1 METSKTKQII
11 NLQIAV
17 ERDSDHT
24 CVAAEMIDA
33 LKNDQDYYD
42 WDIISIT
49 QFWTQERAAV
59 IAALTWRVFFTQ
71 LFI

>member
-11 NLQIAV
+11 NLQIRV

-33 LKNDQDYYD
+33 LKYDQDYYD
-42 WDIISIT
+42 WEILDIT
-49 QFWTQERAAV
+49 QFWIQERAAV
-59 IAALTWRVFFTQ
+59 IAANYYSHN
-71 LFI
+71 

>member
-49 QFWTQERAAV
+49 QF
-59 IAALTWRVFFTQ
+59 
-71 LFI
+71 